1 MTWLE
6 GKTIVMTG
14 AGRGIGAATA
24 RLAASYGARVVVN
37 DRDAAEAEA
46 VASAICEA
54 GGTAVAH
61 PADITDWAAARE
73 LVMRAVAE
81 WGRLDGLFNN
91 AGLFRMARIEELD
104 EASVRA
110 HLEVNV
116 LGSFACATH
125 AARQMLAQGGGGAI
139 LNVSSGAQMGLPAMS
154 AYGASKGAMA
164 SATYAWATELREA
177 GIRVNALSP
186 MAATRMMDEAERYLG
201 APVSSVPAE
210 FNAPVACYLLSDAAQ
225 DVTGQVVRIEGRVLS
240 LAVHPGIALPTL
252 EGEWDFETVAEAF
265 RTDLGRRQFPSGT
278 VGMTVE
284 IGGNA
289 SRTWD

>member
-1 MTWLE
+1 MAWLE

-54 GGTAVAH
+54 GGIAVAH
-61 PADITDWAAARE
+61 PCDITDWAATRE

-116 LGSFACATH
+116 FGSFACAVH
-125 AARQMLAQGGGGAI
+125 AARQMLAQGKGGAI

-164 SATYAWATELREA
+164 SATYAWATELRKA

-210 FNAPVACYLLSDAAQ
+210 FNAPVACYLLSDAAS

-252 EGEWDFETVAEAF
+252 EGEWDFETVADAF
-265 RTDLGRRQFPSGT
+265 RTDLARKQFPSGT

-289 SRTWD
+289 SRAWG

>member
-46 VASAICEA
+46 VASAIGEA

-125 AARQMLAQGGGGAI
+125 AARQMRAQGEGGAI

-210 FNAPVACYLLSDAAQ
+210 FNAPVACYLLSDAAK